1 VLGNEEADNIFRPL
15 RRKDMS
21 NKNNAAL
28 YETLYEKH
36 LEKMLAKH
44 KDVDKAELE
53 AETLT
58 EKEMEEME

>member
-1 VLGNEEADNIFRPL
+1 
-15 RRKDMS
+15 MS
-21 NKNNAAL
+21 NKNNDTL

-36 LEKMLAKH
+36 LEKMLAIH

-58 EKEMEEME
+58 EKEIEEME

>member
-1 VLGNEEADNIFRPL
+1 MT
-15 RRKDMS
+15 MS
-21 NKNNAAL
+21 NKNNDTL

-36 LEKMLAKH
+36 LEKMLAIH

-58 EKEMEEME
+58 EEEMEDA